1 MRKLEMQS
9 GDENEASRRNSGRR
23 GGKVVGRKGGTGVG
37 VPNYF
42 TLAPA
47 PGTFSQMTLLPSK
60 AAA

>member
-1 MRKLEMQS
+1 MFRLAAHPGSASESARQ
-9 GDENEASRRNSGRR
+9 ENQTTVP
-23 GGKVVGRKGGTGVG
+23 GGW
-37 VPNYF
+37 NYF